1 MLIRV
6 PDEARTSAFVTGV
19 VLDTDGEPCRQA
31 LISVFQS
38 NPRSRYDFDAYNSF
52 HLVSQETGG
61 FKVGPLPAG
70 VYRIEVQ
77 GKGYMPLKLELE
89 ERQVFPNSILDLGTL
104 RLVGR

>member
-1 MLIRV
+1 MYHSW
-6 PDEARTSAFVTGV
+6 TSQEFRAIPVRKTRA
-19 VLDTDGEPCRQA
+19 PK
-31 LISVFQS
+31 S